1 METGLNSL
9 QLAIRKCR
17 SRLAVVIFFSF
28 FINLLM
34 FVAPLHMLQ
43 IYDRV
48 LVSRS
53 EVTLLVISVLAVG
66 LLVIYGVLEA
76 VRHRILHKLG
86 LQFDELM
93 SNRVLDV
100 VFKIAVLKPSIA
112 SPQQLISDVDSI
124 REFIGGAAIVA
135 LCDAPWVPVFIA
147 VCFMFHPLLG
157 LVAILGA
164 VIIFILAASNELLT
178 KAKMSEANRLMIQ
191 TSNSAFTSLRN
202 SEIVKALGMVPGI
215 KRSWATSRD
224 KAISEQSIA
233 NDRSSAIV
241 ASSRFVRT
249 ALQVIMLSTGG
260 YLAIQDIISPGTMIV
275 ASILMGRALAPVEM
289 AVSQWRN
296 TIIVRGAY
304 KRLTESL
311 NLFPEEGEF
320 MDLPEPKGNVEVA
333 SLFVAPPEQSSAD
346 LVLQNITLSFAPG
359 TVTGIVGP
367 SGSGKSSLVRAIVGV
382 WPVFRGSI
390 RFDGAQIDNWNSERL
405 GPYIGYMPQDVELFS
420 GTVGKNICRFQDIDS
435 EKIIE
440 AAKKAGVHELI
451 LQLSDGYDTN
461 IGQGGQALSGGQR
474 QRIALARALY
484 GNPKI
489 VVLDEPNSNLDAEGE
504 KALTTSIQKAKES
517 GATIIVVSHRPS
529 LLASTDNI
537 AILNKGSLVKV
548 GPRDQILNEL
558 GGGRPI
564 QKPPLPANS

>member
-1 METGLNSL
+1 MSSA
-9 QLAIRKCR
+9 AI
-17 SRLAVVIFFSF
+17 VVIFFSF
-28 FINLLM
+28 FMNLLM
-34 FVAPLHMLQ
+34 FVAPLQMLQ

-53 EVTLLVISVLAVG
+53 EVTLLVISSLAVG

-178 KAKMSEANRLMIQ
+178 KAKLSEANRLMIQ
-191 TSNSAFTSLRN
+191 TSNSAFASLRN

-215 KRSWATSRD
+215 KRSWSTSRD
-224 KAISEQSIA
+224 KAILEQSIA
-233 NDRSSAIV
+233 NDRSTAIV

-275 ASILMGRALAPVEM
+275 ASILMGRALAPVEK

-304 KRLTESL
+304 KRL
-311 NLFPEEGEF
+311 
-320 MDLPEPKGNVEVA
+320 
-333 SLFVAPPEQSSAD
+333 
-346 LVLQNITLSFAPG
+346 
-359 TVTGIVGP
+359 
-367 SGSGKSSLVRAIVGV
+367 
-382 WPVFRGSI
+382 
-390 RFDGAQIDNWNSERL
+390 SE
-405 GPYIGYMPQDVELFS
+405 
-420 GTVGKNICRFQDIDS
+420 
-435 EKIIE
+435 
-440 AAKKAGVHELI
+440 A
-451 LQLSDGYDTN
+451 
-461 IGQGGQALSGGQR
+461 
-474 QRIALARALY
+474 
-484 GNPKI
+484 
-489 VVLDEPNSNLDAEGE
+489 
-504 KALTTSIQKAKES
+504 
-517 GATIIVVSHRPS
+517 
-529 LLASTDNI
+529 
-537 AILNKGSLVKV
+537 
-548 GPRDQILNEL
+548 
-558 GGGRPI
+558 
-564 QKPPLPANS
+564 